1 MTIEI
6 WSINHKDRN
15 ISLCLCGMMPL
26 RNHFCKKSVPSGQH
40 PPVNS
45 LHVRP
50 WALFAEISGAESQ
63 SNSFSGAEKYLYA
76 RLRCMHFGCGAPRCR
91 LRYKLVTQ
99 QPVLAKLVNMYGVI
113 IQYMTN
119 D

>member
-26 RNHFCKKSVPSGQH
+26 RNNFCKKSVPSGQH
-40 PPVNS
+40 PPTNS

-50 WALFAEISGAESQ
+50 CFSVILHDISGEASPI
-63 SNSFSGAEKYLYA
+63 FSHAIANFE
-76 RLRCMHFGCGAPRCR
+76 
-91 LRYKLVTQ
+91 
-99 QPVLAKLVNMYGVI
+99 
-113 IQYMTN
+113 
-119 D
+119 

>member
-6 WSINHKDRN
+6 WSINHKDRS

-40 PPVNS
+40 PPINS

-50 WALFAEISGAESQ
+50 WLLHGSIINFSLNACCIAMHCQCSVSILLLDNERAPKNEKNVPMQMAQIWQ
-63 SNSFSGAEKYLYA
+63 SLY
-76 RLRCMHFGCGAPRCR
+76 
-91 LRYKLVTQ
+91 
-99 QPVLAKLVNMYGVI
+99 
-113 IQYMTN
+113 
-119 D
+119 

>member
-26 RNHFCKKSVPSGQH
+26 RNHFCKKSVPNGQH
-40 PPVNS
+40 PPINS

-50 WALFAEISGAESQ
+50 WVAEEAPSLLPAPSPFPKIKAYLL
-63 SNSFSGAEKYLYA
+63 NYKIKRKRKY
-76 RLRCMHFGCGAPRCR
+76 
-91 LRYKLVTQ
+91 
-99 QPVLAKLVNMYGVI
+99 
-113 IQYMTN
+113 
-119 D
+119 